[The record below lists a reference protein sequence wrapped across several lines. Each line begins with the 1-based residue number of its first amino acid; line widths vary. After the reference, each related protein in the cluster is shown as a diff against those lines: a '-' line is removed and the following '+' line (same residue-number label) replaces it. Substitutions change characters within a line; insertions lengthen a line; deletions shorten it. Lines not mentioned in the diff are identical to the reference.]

1 MEKNKQDLKEDIFL
15 KKYLQEIDLE
25 SPNSN
30 FTNNIMDTLLQEEKK
45 TVLKNEPLIS
55 KKMWFVVYGFIAI
68 CVWLL
73 YSDNTTSSIKFPS
86 VDLSFLNKIQ
96 IPNLFDNLS
105 ISNTLFYAIA
115 FFTAMVFVQ
124 IMYLKNHFN
133 KRFE

>member
-68 CVWLL
+68 CVWFL